1 MYHFGHTSPA
11 ENLTLYNHCISK
23 LAAAVDLRCKANRK
37 ACVSGVI
44 VNACGSVSR
53 PVAALPNRSLNLPFS
68 KWLLTENAFFY
79 SWIRGGGYQS
89 ILTAA
94 KEFEIDV
101 VIVLDQER
109 LYKELERDLPKY
121 VGTYLNQPWRG

>member
-1 MYHFGHTSPA
+1 MILNENGELTAFETQSSFPHVDYRQAPLVYHFGHTSPA

-53 PVAALPNRSLNLPFS
+53 SVLALANRS
-68 KWLLTENAFFY
+68 
-79 SWIRGGGYQS
+79 I
-89 ILTAA
+89 
-94 KEFEIDV
+94 
-101 VIVLDQER
+101 
-109 LYKELERDLPKY
+109 DLPI
-121 VGTYLNQPWRG
+121 LEMAFD

>member
-1 MYHFGHTSPA
+1 MKKRCRLF
-11 ENLTLYNHCISK
+11 LTPL
-23 LAAAVDLRCKANRK
+23 
-37 ACVSGVI
+37 
-44 VNACGSVSR
+44 
-53 PVAALPNRSLNLPFS
+53 F
-68 KWLLTENAFFY
+68 

-101 VIVLDQER
+101 VLVLDQER

-121 VGTYLNQPWRG
+121 VCVDRRPKRVYSTVLVRNYLVVAVGEGCDWLLLYYILYYIRCTRCIG

>member
-1 MYHFGHTSPA
+1 MKKRCRLF
-11 ENLTLYNHCISK
+11 LTPL
-23 LAAAVDLRCKANRK
+23 
-37 ACVSGVI
+37 
-44 VNACGSVSR
+44 
-53 PVAALPNRSLNLPFS
+53 F
-68 KWLLTENAFFY
+68 

-101 VIVLDQER
+101 VLVLDQER

-121 VGTYLNQPWRG
+121 VHVSTADQSVCIVLCLYVTI